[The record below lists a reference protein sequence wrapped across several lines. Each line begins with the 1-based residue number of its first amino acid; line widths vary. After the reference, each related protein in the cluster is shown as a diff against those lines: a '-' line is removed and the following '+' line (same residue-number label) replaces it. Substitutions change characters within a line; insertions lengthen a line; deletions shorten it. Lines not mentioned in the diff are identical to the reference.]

1 MPGTASWCA
10 VGEYL
15 SSTAFFFYNTNMST
29 LNIFLIFAVIINVV
43 FAGLTYFHSRK
54 EINVFFYAL
63 ISVFAGVWAIAV
75 FFMQEQ
81 LSLQIFSA
89 AASLHYIG
97 GNLAYLS
104 FFWFAAYYPFPSFK
118 NALYPALITFV
129 NAGILLMIPLSN
141 LFFENLRLG
150 PLSTENIVFHPVGY
164 FIFVSYLTGIFIFGQ
179 ILLWLKLFK
188 ITAEKRRQV
197 SYVMLAMLIAGT
209 LGIILNLILPWF
221 GNFDFF
227 VVSPIL
233 VTIALTTFGL
243 YNILYNR
250 FFDIKIITTELLII
264 AVWIATLYNTL
275 SADTVEERLIQG
287 TTFAVTLLI
296 GYFLVKSVINEI
308 KQREELE
315 RAYAKLKELDE
326 AKSEFISIASHQLR
340 TPLTAIKG
348 YISMLIEGTY
358 GKLLPKQKRP
368 MQNMY
373 QSNERLITLVNDL
386 LDISRIESGKIKM
399 EPQKAKLQ
407 EVIQGVIDELQL
419 KAKQKKLKLVLQ
431 ESKLPLPSFNMDP
444 AKVRNI
450 ILNIIDNAIRY
461 TDKGSITLYL
471 TPQPENRV
479 LQTKSVLITIEDTG
493 EGMSKEE
500 LQHLFESFSRGK
512 TGTKMWT
519 EGAGLGLYIAKQFV
533 QMHKGKI
540 WAKSPGKGKGSTF
553 FVELPMQ

>member
-1 MPGTASWCA
+1 MLTGQQL
-10 VGEYL
+10 VRGRGYL
-15 SSTAFFFYNTNMST
+15 SSTAFFFYNINMST
-29 LNIFLIFAVIINVV
+29 VSILLIFAVVINVV
-43 FAGLTYFHSRK
+43 FAGLTYIHSKK
-54 EINVFFYAL
+54 EINVLFYTL

-75 FFMQEQ
+75 FFMQAQ
-81 LSLQIFSA
+81 FSLPIFSA
-89 AASLHYIG
+89 ATGLHYIA

-104 FFWFAAYYPFPSFK
+104 FFWFAVYYPFPSFK
-118 NALYPALITFV
+118 NALYPALITLV

-141 LFFENLRLG
+141 LFFKNLHLG
-150 PLSTENIVFHPVGY
+150 PLSTESIVFHPVGY
-164 FIFVSYLTGIFIFGQ
+164 LVFVSYLTGVFILGQ

-188 ITAEKRRQV
+188 VTAEKQRQV
-197 SYVMLAMLIAGT
+197 SYVMLAMLVAGT

-233 VTIALTTFGL
+233 VTIALTSFGL

-264 AVWIATLYNTL
+264 AVWIATLYSTL
-275 SADTVEERLIQG
+275 SADTAGERFIQG

-308 KQREELE
+308 KQREELKQ
-315 RAYAKLKELDE
+315 AYVKLKELDE

-348 YISMLIEGTY
+348 YISMLVEGTY
-358 GKLLPKQKRP
+358 GKLLPKQKKP
-368 MQNMY
+368 MENVY

-386 LDISRIESGKIKM
+386 LNISRIESGRIKM

-407 EVIQGVIDELQL
+407 EVVQGVLDELKL

-431 ESKLPLPSFNMDP
+431 KSKLPLPSFNMDP

-461 TDKGSITLYL
+461 TNKGSIVLEL
-471 TPQPENRV
+471 TPQPEDRI
-479 LQTKSVLITIEDTG
+479 LQTKSVLITIKDTG

-500 LQHLFESFSRGK
+500 LEHLFESFSRGK
-512 TGTKMWT
+512 TGTKLWT

-540 WAKSPGKGKGSTF
+540 WANSPGKGKGSTF
-553 FVELPMQ
+553 FIELPV